1 MLTKMNKNSTPSL
14 GRPPLPEGTA
24 NTVLFAFRMPANEAE
39 LIGKAIKRSGLTKPE
54 WARQKL
60 LAAARRA

>member
-1 MLTKMNKNSTPSL
+1 MKKDNDSTL
-14 GRPPLPEGTA
+14 GRPAMPQGTA
-24 NTVLFAFRMPANEAE
+24 NTVLFAFKIAANDAE
-39 LIGKAIKRSGLTKPE
+39 QIDKAIKRSGLTKPE